1 MAKKSS
7 LEKNARRK
15 ATVQKFAAKR
25 AALKETVRSPKSTDE
40 AKAAAVVAL
49 QKLPRDASPVRVRNR
64 CQLTGR
70 SRAYLRTFGLSRIAL
85 RELALEGKI
94 PGVRKASW

>member
-15 ATVQKFAAKR
+15 ATAQRFAAKR
-25 AALKETVRSPKSTDE
+25 AALKETIRSPKSSDDD
-40 AKAAAVVAL
+40 KALALVKL
-49 QKLPRDASPVRVRNR
+49 QKLPRDASPTRIRNR

-70 SRAYLRTFGLSRIAL
+70 SRAFLRTFGLSRIAL